1 MLHCDLTNSACHHE
15 EGAFPDVVI
24 YLTAIKIAT
33 TGKEQGRRSRT
44 SSRISYGNDNYAKIT
59 LSTYLLVKM
68 CKGIKVLPQSCGEKI
83 LICAV
88 CGLCLTRTGFAGT
101 IVGVFYHE

>member
-24 YLTAIKIAT
+24 HLTAIKIAT

-44 SSRISYGNDNYAKIT
+44 SSGISYGNDNYAKIT

-68 CKGIKVLPQSCGEKI
+68 CKGIKVLPQSCGKKI